1 MIGTSI
7 SSMKIGHCS
16 IFLLRNKYTAL
27 SSTATNFCFPI
38 MLKHAEGVVSR
49 SPNSRFSRFL
59 NALSLAKSV
68 PMPIGVHDK
77 IFSFNAGRI
86 HFRYSPSETFILKCL
101 ASSSKVL
108 HWKYLCIVLITCMSN
123 WLVLKKELQE
133 AAFESLYL
141 LMRRKIRGAI
151 LLLLYLTRSVA
162 SISGWEWSV

>member
-7 SSMKIGHCS
+7 SSIKIGHCS

-49 SPNSRFSRFL
+49 SPNSRFSRFP
-59 NALSLAKSV
+59 NALSLVKSV
-68 PMPIGVHDK
+68 PMPIGVHNK
-77 IFSFNAGRI
+77 IFSFNACAI

-123 WLVLKKELQE
+123 WLVWKKNSKKQRSRACICLWEEKSE
-133 AAFESLYL
+133 ARYFFSYIWHE
-141 LMRRKIRGAI
+141 
-151 LLLLYLTRSVA
+151 V
-162 SISGWEWSV
+162 